1 MPILYTIVMLLI
13 LGENLRVQLFKIIN
27 MKNFLVK
34 NWKTSLAGIAIA
46 VAAFLKAKGV
56 IDGDTLTLIL
66 SVLGSIGL
74 IIAKDGDQ
82 TGLAQ

>member
-1 MPILYTIVMLLI
+1 
-13 LGENLRVQLFKIIN
+13 

-46 VAAFLKAKGV
+46 VAAFLKAKEI
-56 IDGDTLTLIL
+56 IDGDTLTLIW

>member
-1 MPILYTIVMLLI
+1 
-13 LGENLRVQLFKIIN
+13 

-46 VAAFLKAKGV
+46 VAAFLKAKEI

>member
-1 MPILYTIVMLLI
+1 
-13 LGENLRVQLFKIIN
+13 